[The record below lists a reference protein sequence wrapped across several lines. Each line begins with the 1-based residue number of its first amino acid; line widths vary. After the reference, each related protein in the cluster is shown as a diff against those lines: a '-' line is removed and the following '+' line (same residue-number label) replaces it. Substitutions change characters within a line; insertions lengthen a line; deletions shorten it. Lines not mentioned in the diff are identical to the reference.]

1 MLAGGIGLIL
11 WAVPCWQPVE
21 RNGERIYHA
30 VGAHQRNVKVAS
42 LGLLRAERI
51 RRRRRRR
58 SLARNVDEAGRGRLT
73 GPRPQGRG
81 RSVDKE
87 TRALEAEA
95 AAVPEEGVED
105 ILAKNNRGRLAERLV
120 KVEELRPSA
129 PVAEVVRE
137 ARNVIDRRRED
148 YVALVAAGEKMEI
161 APGPPA

>member
-58 SLARNVDEAGRGRLT
+58 SLARNVEAGRGRLT

>member
-1 MLAGGIGLIL
+1 
-11 WAVPCWQPVE
+11 
-21 RNGERIYHA
+21 
-30 VGAHQRNVKVAS
+30 
-42 LGLLRAERI
+42 
-51 RRRRRRR
+51 
-58 SLARNVDEAGRGRLT
+58 
-73 GPRPQGRG
+73 
-81 RSVDKE
+81 
-87 TRALEAEA
+87 LEAEA

-148 YVALVAAGEKMEI
+148 YVALIAAGEKMEI